1 MADQAEAL
9 RQLAMQMTA
18 SPGTASGCT
27 VLVMGAE
34 RAVGTTTISGSL
46 ALALQRQ
53 GRATTL
59 VDADFDHPGLVPS
72 WGIAARYTLADL
84 IARRR
89 TVREVLQPGPCG
101 LQLVAGASHQEAARQ
116 REAAGADLAAALQS
130 LERQRWVVV
139 DAGAGEVE
147 QAVDR
152 AVQVVVL
159 VTTPDSRALRQAYQ
173 RIKTLGSHHTAAR
186 LWCVMNQ
193 VRDPAAA
200 RRAQTR
206 LTLVCDRF
214 LNLELCAGAVLPADT
229 ELAATTRARPAR
241 RPMPPSAFSSR
252 IERFA
257 EQLTAETGRARR
269 VAADVVSAA
278 EADGKFDSF
287 DRSAIADTQ
296 TQPLRAQCS

>member
-27 VLVMGAE
+27 VLVMGAK

-53 GRATTL
+53 GRPTVL

-72 WGIAARYTLADL
+72 WGIVARYTLADL

-101 LQLVAGASHQEAARQ
+101 LQLVAGASRQEAARQ
-116 REAAGADLAAALQS
+116 GEAAGADLAAALQS
-130 LERQRWVVV
+130 LERQHWVVI
-139 DAGAGEVE
+139 DAGAGEVGE
-147 QAVDR
+147 AVDR
-152 AVQVVVL
+152 AVQVVLL
-159 VTTPDSRALRQAYQ
+159 VTTPDSRVLRQAYQ

-193 VRDPAAA
+193 VPRSSRGAARPDATDAGLRPLSEPGVVCGRRTAGRHGVGRGHHASPPRPASRCRRVLSAAA
-200 RRAQTR
+200 SS
-206 LTLVCDRF
+206 DS
-214 LNLELCAGAVLPADT
+214 
-229 ELAATTRARPAR
+229 
-241 RPMPPSAFSSR
+241 PSS
-252 IERFA
+252 
-257 EQLTAETGRARR
+257 
-269 VAADVVSAA
+269 
-278 EADGKFDSF
+278 
-287 DRSAIADTQ
+287 
-296 TQPLRAQCS
+296 